1 MRGIRWWA
9 LVNGA
14 LVALFIGAALFD
26 DDGVVRHERLSEELD
41 RLHVLNAQLD
51 EQNGGLR
58 TEAKALRHDERYV
71 EHVIRDELGW
81 VAEDEV
87 VFIFEESET
96 ANANPHR

>member
-41 RLHVLNAQLD
+41 RVRTLNTDLDQQNHQLRATA
-51 EQNGGLR
+51 E
-58 TEAKALRHDERYV
+58 ALRHDERYV
-71 EHVIRDELGW
+71 EQVIRDELGW
-81 VAEDEV
+81 VRADEL
-87 VFIFEESET
+87 VFIFEAPET
-96 ANANPHR
+96 RDAHDRR